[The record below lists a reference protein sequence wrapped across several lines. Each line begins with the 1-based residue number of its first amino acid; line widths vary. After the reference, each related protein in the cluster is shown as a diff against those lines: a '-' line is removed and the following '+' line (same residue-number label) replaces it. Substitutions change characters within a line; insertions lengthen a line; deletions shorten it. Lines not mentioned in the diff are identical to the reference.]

1 MKSLSKLLAQ
11 LLIHYSKL
19 KNKEAYF
26 MSNSKLISYTK
37 LSPNHSGKRT
47 HSIDHI
53 TPHCVVG
60 QQTVETILSGFAS
73 TSRQASCNYCIGKDG
88 KVGLCVNEDNRS
100 WCSSS
105 NENDQRA
112 VTIECASDTMHPY
125 TMNNAVYNSLIELCV
140 DICKR
145 NGKTKLLWLG
155 DKTKTLNYS
164 PKSNEMV
171 LTVHRWFAA
180 KACPGDWLY
189 NRLGDLA
196 EKVTEQL
203 GGTTTK
209 TTDTTTDT
217 TKTTSA
223 TSYKVKVTAK
233 NGLNVR
239 KGAGINYGIATTIKY
254 GEVYTIT
261 AEKKVGSQ
269 TWGKLK
275 SGAGWIC
282 LAYTKK
288 V

>member
-1 MKSLSKLLAQ
+1 M
-11 LLIHYSKL
+11 
-19 KNKEAYF
+19 
-26 MSNSKLISYTK
+26 NS
-37 LSPNHSGKRT
+37 
-47 HSIDHI
+47 
-53 TPHCVVG
+53 
-60 QQTVETILSGFAS
+60 
-73 TSRQASCNYCIGKDG
+73 
-88 KVGLCVNEDNRS
+88 
-100 WCSSS
+100 
-105 NENDQRA
+105 
-112 VTIECASDTMHPY
+112 
-125 TMNNAVYNSLIELCV
+125 AVYNSLIELCV

-155 DKTKTLNYS
+155 DKTKTLAYS

-171 LTVHRWFAA
+171 LTIHRWFAN

-203 GGTTTK
+203 GGTTAK
-209 TTDTTTDT
+209 TFT
-217 TKTTSA
+217 A
-223 TSYKVKVTAK
+223 YKVKVTAK

-239 KGAGINYGIATTIKY
+239 KGAGTSYAVVTTIKY
-254 GEVYTIT
+254 GEVYTVT

-282 LAYTKK
+282 LTGYTKK